1 MFIGAALLRR
11 CHSDNAAFMNLITP
25 EFGLLFWQTLIFL
38 LLFLL
43 LAKFAWKPILGSLK
57 EREDSIDQALKM
69 AEQAKL
75 EMQTLKAGN
84 EKLLADAR
92 HERDQMLKE
101 GQAIANRLVEQ
112 AKTTATE
119 EANRISQQARE
130 AIQQEKNQALAEV
143 KNTAAQLSV
152 DIAERV
158 LRRELADPAAQQ
170 KLVDDYLKDVKLN

>member
-1 MFIGAALLRR
+1 VPLQRGAATPIIAVTM
-11 CHSDNAAFMNLITP
+11 SLITP

-38 LLFLL
+38 ILLLL
-43 LAKFAWKPILGSLK
+43 LAKFAWKPILNSLK

-75 EMQTLKAGN
+75 EMQSLKAGN

-101 GQAIANRLVEQ
+101 GQAMAAQFVEQ
-112 AKTTATE
+112 AKTTASD
-119 EANRISQQARE
+119 EANRITQQARE
-130 AIQQEKNQALAEV
+130 AIQQEKNAALAEV

-152 DIAERV
+152 DIAERI
-158 LRRELADPAAQQ
+158 LRRELTDPTAQQ
-170 KLVDDYLKDVKLN
+170 QLVDEYLKDVKLN

>member
-1 MFIGAALLRR
+1 
-11 CHSDNAAFMNLITP
+11 MNLITP

-57 EREDSIDQALKM
+57 EREESIDSALKM
-69 AEQAKL
+69 AQQAKE
-75 EMQTLKAGN
+75 EMQSLKAGN
-84 EKLLADAR
+84 EKLLAEAR
-92 HERDQMLKE
+92 KERDQMLKE
-101 GQAIANRLVEQ
+101 GQAMAAQFVEQ

-119 EANRISQQARE
+119 EASRITQQARE
-130 AIQQEKNQALAEV
+130 AIQQEKNQARAEV
-143 KNTAAQLSV
+143 RNTAAQLSV
-152 DIAERV
+152 DIAERL